1 MLRFVWSAYPV
12 WKYRRDVTLCNYYET
27 YLSAPKRYYFRE
39 RFFLFTLQK
48 FYMTGQKQGKVQF
61 YKKTEKS
68 KKLGASRL
76 PPGVAVEFKVSQM
89 GSITIAT
96 CARAGRDLQSAPQ
109 VARGIKSPNKDTC
122 SRKFWWLIG
131 ESFIVKI
138 RLENVATEFPTLKIY
153 TWIYESQKWKGHCSL
168 LRVSTCCCK
177 YRLLYLWCSSEVSKW
192 VPTLWKRIGFVF
204 FYFYFLKKI
213 SYEWFINV

>member
-1 MLRFVWSAYPV
+1 MWSAYPV

-27 YLSAPKRYYFRE
+27 VIWTYLSAPTRYYFRE
-39 RFFLFTLQK
+39 RFFLFTQQK
-48 FYMTGQKQGKVQF
+48 FYMTGQNQGKVQF
-61 YKKTEKS
+61 HKKNWEIKETWS
-68 KKLGASRL
+68 QQ
-76 PPGVAVEFKVSQM
+76 VAARCVTVEFKVSQM

-96 CARAGRDLQSAPQ
+96 CARAGRDRQWAPQ

-138 RLENVATEFPTLKIY
+138 RLENVPTEIPWLKIY

-168 LRVSTCCCK
+168 LRVSTCCWTDC
-177 YRLLYLWCSSEVSKW
+177 YTCNAVARWAWHVS
-192 VPTLWKRIGFVF
+192 TL
-204 FYFYFLKKI
+204 
-213 SYEWFINV
+213 